1 VSDAVCVRAM
11 SSAFDYVQ
19 CAVTGAGAAHQVH
32 ENVEDAFI
40 DEMAMGPL
48 LWKNARHKL
57 LAGSIEGIVAELIQV
72 VFAGH
77 LRTSRCSASF
87 GGCQHD
93 TARICC

>member
-1 VSDAVCVRAM
+1 MCVRAM

-48 LWKNARHKL
+48 LWKNARRKL
-57 LAGSIEGIVAELIQV
+57 RRDGDGSSAVEERPAQAARRLHR
-72 VFAGH
+72 GH
-77 LRTSRCSASF
+77 RRRTYTGSLRWPP
-87 GGCQHD
+87 
-93 TARICC
+93 